1 MKLLSLTMAL
11 SMLVGTLVFARPA
24 GSTYIPI
31 DPRTLSPKEVIT
43 YYSNLY
49 GADEVVLLKMAE
61 CESNFNPNAVGDGNR
76 AKNLYQFHRGTFDR
90 YSRLFG
96 QELDYDSYHDQA
108 MLTAWLAVN
117 KPEALNEW
125 TSYRAIKNG
134 GTYSFY
140 SKLLQ
145 KHFTVVCKI

>member
-1 MKLLSLTMAL
+1 MVL
-11 SMLVGTLVFARPA
+11 SMFVGALVFARPA

-49 GADEVVLLKMAE
+49 GADEALLLKMAE
-61 CESNFNPNAVGDGNR
+61 CESNFNPNALGDGNR
-76 AKNLYQFHRGTFDR
+76 ARGVFQYHEGTFNR
-90 YSRLFG
+90 YAKVFG
-96 QELDYDSYHDQA
+96 QELDYHSAHDQA
-108 MLTAWLAVN
+108 LLTAWLAVN

-134 GTYSFY
+134 GKYSFY
-140 SKLLQ
+140 SRLLQ
-145 KHFTVVCKI
+145 KHFVVYCSL